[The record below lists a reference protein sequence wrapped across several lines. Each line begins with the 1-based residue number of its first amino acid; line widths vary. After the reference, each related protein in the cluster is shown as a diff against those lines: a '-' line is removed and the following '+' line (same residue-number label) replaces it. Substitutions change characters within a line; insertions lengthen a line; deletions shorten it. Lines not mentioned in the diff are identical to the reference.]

1 MLDDSDPIVTWR
13 RGDWV
18 CATASRRLCLLG
30 APSSF
35 SVPAPLTRTP
45 SVPRPNQSFA
55 LAPVL
60 VCKEPTKTVG
70 LGDSIS
76 AAGLASAV
84 WLRRPSA

>member
-1 MLDDSDPIVTWR
+1 MLDEGNPIVTWR

-18 CATASRRLCLLG
+18 SEHPL
-30 APSSF
+30 PF
-35 SVPAPLTRTP
+35 APLSLSRGLRLTFAPPP
-45 SVPRPNQSFA
+45 SPFSLCKDFA

-60 VCKEPTKTVG
+60 VCKQPIKTVG